1 MSATTNQAVQ
11 HLILAYLEDHPD
23 FLETIKQQFIAT
35 PDDARMPVVDAKT
48 ERQVGEALKNFRNVE
63 YITVNPDED
72 ILDALNNFDARLQQR
87 NRLYVN

>member
-23 FLETIKQQFIAT
+23 
-35 PDDARMPVVDAKT
+35 
-48 ERQVGEALKNFRNVE
+48 
-63 YITVNPDED
+63 
-72 ILDALNNFDARLQQR
+72 ALNNFDARLQQR